1 MCYSSCLNSKTL
13 ALKIRSVFIMSLSL
27 FTTLTVTFSA
37 VVLSYQ
43 CSLSQLN
50 SLTGDNTPDQD
61 WFRLGYSY
69 SLILHFLFFL
79 SFFFFFFFF
88 FFVCVCCCWLE
99 LNLELDF
106 SGRVC
111 EGYSS
116 CMFENRSCFSS
127 HMNDEFCG

>member
-1 MCYSSCLNSKTL
+1 MCYSSYLNSKTQ
-13 ALKIRSVFIMSLSL
+13 ALNIRFFFIMLLFL

-69 SLILHFLFFL
+69 SLILHFIFFSFFLFF
-79 SFFFFFFFF
+79 FG
-88 FFVCVCCCWLE
+88 VVGW
-99 LNLELDF
+99 N
-106 SGRVC
+106 
-111 EGYSS
+111 
-116 CMFENRSCFSS
+116 
-127 HMNDEFCG
+127 